1 MPISVEAVAVGIRLN
16 VAALAESGLHVPAAE
31 LSGFL
36 HGIICIEMPVLIRG
50 IVRLRAVQQIV
61 IICMIE
67 QVVF

>member
-1 MPISVEAVAVGIRLN
+1 MTVSVEAVAVGVLLD
-16 VAALAESGLHVPAAE
+16 VATLAEGSRYVPAAE

-61 IICMIE
+61 IICMVE